1 MCRRGPHCPPLGRP
15 HVSSRPITAG
25 LWAVG
30 TPLPFPLPQF
40 SSALPVDPAP
50 DCIRPRLPDPCTP
63 ATSWLS
69 SSPPGLL
76 SSSLRHPPRL
86 QTAARVVF
94 LQTPCDR
101 VTPQGRSSM
110 APSWPE
116 DEAQTQALGAT
127 VLPSTRT
134 LRELELSRCLSL
146 ACRGLQSVLR
156 AWCILRASEDGASAF
171 WRQAQ
176 VTRHRRGA
184 RGCWRLLPKGP
195 LPLVAGGAEK
205 AVHPPTPGLR
215 PCFSGPAS
223 HASRRRNARLCGS
236 PCSCPSALCKLDG

>member
-50 DCIRPRLPDPCTP
+50 DCIWPRLPDPCAP

-101 VTPQGRSSM
+101 VTPQGRSSV

-134 LRELELSRCLSL
+134 PRELELSRCLSL

-176 VTRHRRGA
+176 VTRHGLVSPPEGSSAAGGRRRGEGGSSA
-184 RGCWRLLPKGP
+184 DSRAPALLFRACFPRLPQPERPALRLA
-195 LPLVAGGAEK
+195 LPL
-205 AVHPPTPGLR
+205 
-215 PCFSGPAS
+215 S
-223 HASRRRNARLCGS
+223 
-236 PCSCPSALCKLDG
+236 SCLV